1 MSNPLDILH
10 EDVKEIKAHVI
21 ELVKQGAIH
30 NQVLIEHERRSTN
43 LETRIKPLES
53 DYQFVAKACK
63 AVIILGGLIGV
74 LKTIM
79 ELKH

>member
-1 MSNPLDILH
+1 MSDRIDILH
-10 EDVKEIKAHVI
+10 QDIKEIKEHVI

-53 DYQFVAKACK
+53 DHIFVAKACK
-63 AVIILGGLIGV
+63 GVIILGGLIGV
-74 LKTIM
+74 LKAIL
-79 ELKH
+79 ELRG